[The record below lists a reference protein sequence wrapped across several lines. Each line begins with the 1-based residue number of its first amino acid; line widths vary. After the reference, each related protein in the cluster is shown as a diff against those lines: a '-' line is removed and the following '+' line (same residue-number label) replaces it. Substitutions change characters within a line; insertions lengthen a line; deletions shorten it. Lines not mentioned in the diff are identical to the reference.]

1 MLDTLQAISQER
13 YVPPYA
19 SALVHAGLRQNDV
32 ALECLERAFHAR
44 DVHILFLTVDPKW
57 DARFAPIPDSKIS
70 SDAATSHPS
79 LLRREAYGTFL
90 YLGPSRQIEPSGID
104 YRGRFSR
111 ILVPFVG
118 RWDRGRLRSTG
129 RGYR

>member
-57 DARFAPIPDSKIS
+57 DARFAPIHVFIPGSIPTNR
-70 SDAATSHPS
+70 AE
-79 LLRREAYGTFL
+79 RY
-90 YLGPSRQIEPSGID
+90 
-104 YRGRFSR
+104 
-111 ILVPFVG
+111 
-118 RWDRGRLRSTG
+118 
-129 RGYR
+129 